1 MPTARKFHYQF
12 NLRDFS
18 KIIQNIMNAQPHVF
32 KSNPL
37 MLARLWT
44 HECHRVWLDR
54 LLFPEDV
61 EAYMGFMN
69 GALKNFPG
77 DMKPEMIFE
86 EPLLFT
92 SFVAACKGH
101 EAALMHIQDMDDLKR
116 VLEDK
121 MGEYNENVASMDLVL
136 FSIAC
141 EHIARIAR
149 IIDQPCGNALLV
161 GVGGSGKQSLS
172 KLTAFILGQEV
183 FRIVVSATYN
193 ANDLKTDIQTAYTK
207 SGVQGTPTLFIL
219 TDTQIPQEKFLIF
232 INDILSAG
240 YVPDLFAKD
249 ELDGILGKIRG
260 EAKSQGCEDTPN
272 ALFQF
277 YVDKVRKNLHMGLCF
292 SPVGEAFR
300 KRARSFPGLINST
313 SIDWFHE
320 WPEDALIGVARRFLA
335 DIEWPNEEIPEAL
348 ASHMAFVHMSIGEAN
363 EDFRRQFRRFNY
375 TTPTSFLELI
385 NFYKN
390 LLNGKTARITD
401 QISRLEIGLETM
413 NQTTTQVAELQKL
426 LDVKMVEVEIK
437 KEATD
442 KLIDIVTAESSA
454 AAVEEDAANKQAEE
468 TNALAASAQ

>member
-32 KSNPL
+32 KQNPL
-37 MLARLWT
+37 MLARLWA
-44 HECHRVWLDR
+44 HECNRVWLDR

-61 EAYMGFMN
+61 EKYNAFMLA
-69 GALKNFPG
+69 ALKNYPG
-77 DMKPEMIFE
+77 DMKPEQIFE
-86 EPLLFT
+86 EPLVFT
-92 SFVAACKGH
+92 GFVSACKGH
-101 EAALMHIQDMDDLKR
+101 EATYMHIIDMDDLKR
-116 VLEDK
+116 VLEEK
-121 MGEYNENVASMDLVL
+121 MAEYNENVASMDLVL

-172 KLTAFILGQEV
+172 KLSAFILGQEV
-183 FRIVVSATYN
+183 FRIVVSSNYN

-260 EAKSQGCEDTPN
+260 EAKSQGCEDTPF
-272 ALFQF
+272 ALFNF
-277 YVDKVRKNLHMGLCF
+277 FVDKVRKNLHMGLCF

-300 KRARSFPGLINST
+300 KRARSFPALINST

-320 WPEDALIGVARRFLA
+320 WPEDALIGVAQRFLK
-335 DIEWPNEEIPEAL
+335 DIEWPNEEIPDAL
-348 ASHMAFVHMSIGEAN
+348 AQHMAFIHMSIGNAN
-363 EDFRRQFRRFNY
+363 EDFLRQFRRYNY

-385 NFYKN
+385 NFYKA
-390 LLNGKTARITD
+390 LLGTKTDHITD
-401 QISRLEIGLETM
+401 QITRLENGLETM
-413 NQTTTQVAELQKL
+413 NTTTNSVAELQKL

-437 KEATD
+437 KESTD
-442 KLIDIVTAESSA
+442 KLIEIVTTESNA
-454 AAVEEDAANKQAEE
+454 AAVEEDAAKV
-468 TNALAASAQ
+468 